1 MVPAAPDHPTA
12 LLDPAS
18 PAMGQRL
25 VEAWRTGALIM
36 PLGTDSSPVHLPGLR
51 RSVLPA
57 SLSGAARVSLA
68 GVGERFAAWRVIPQE
83 NAPLIVRIPH
93 VPPDELHQD
102 LTQEIAALTLIPTGV
117 GPAPIAVHDDPVTS
131 PIGHAYVVA
140 SDVPGT
146 AAAPEAWTG
155 QGLVA
160 HARVLAR
167 LHGVRAPGRGPVAL
181 GADPWAAVPREPPSL
196 LSEVEEEVA
205 AWRSG
210 HGPVID
216 QHGLEPFLEAALARV
231 AAVEGDIAGLDSFVL
246 CHGDLCATNILW
258 EHAPA
263 APHRADR
270 AVGSG
275 GAVGS
280 DAAAGSGGAD
290 STTGADD
297 APVVRYIDFEWAQ
310 GDDPARDLAI
320 IGGAVHGGPW
330 YVPLDEEQVTAFID
344 AYVQARG
351 EEGALP
357 ASVADTA
364 ALRDRMRAW
373 TAYER
378 TAMLVHVA
386 SRASTRSSHR
396 RVLPILR
403 GTLARELGLP
413 A

>member
-36 PLGTDSSPVHLPGLR
+36 PLGADSSPVHLPGLH

-57 SLSGAARVSLA
+57 SLSGTARVSLA
-68 GVGERFAAWRVIPQE
+68 GVGERFAAWRVTPQE

-102 LTQEIAALTLIPTGV
+102 LSQEIAALTLIPTGV

-140 SDVPGT
+140 SDVPGI
-146 AAAPEAWTG
+146 AAAPEAWTD
-155 QGLVA
+155 QGLAA

-167 LHGVRAPGRGPVAL
+167 LHGVPAPGRGPVVL
-181 GADPWAAVPREPPSL
+181 GADPWAAVPRGVPSL
-196 LSEVEEEVA
+196 LNEVEEEVA
-205 AWRSG
+205 AWRG
-210 HGPVID
+210 AHAPVIEE
-216 QHGLEPFLEAALARV
+216 HGLELFLEAALARV
-231 AAVEGDIAGLDSFVL
+231 AAVEGEIAGLDDFVL
-246 CHGDLCATNILW
+246 SHGDLCATNILW
-258 EHAPA
+258 EHA
-263 APHRADR
+263 
-270 AVGSG
+270 S
-275 GAVGS
+275 
-280 DAAAGSGGAD
+280 
-290 STTGADD
+290 
-297 APVVRYIDFEWAQ
+297 VVRYIDFEWAQ

-330 YVPLDEEQVTAFID
+330 YVPLVEEQITTFVDT
-344 AYVQARG
+344 YVQARG
-351 EEGALP
+351 ENGELP

-364 ALRDRMRAW
+364 SLRDRMRAW

-386 SRASTRSSHR
+386 SRASTRASHR

-403 GTLARELGLP
+403 GTLARELGLTD
-413 A
+413 